1 MKVNKV
7 IVRFFTKAQQKTRM
21 DRYRPLKS
29 TNKLTK
35 DNVRF
40 HCNNK
45 ITENVMFHYFSW
57 IDVLSKFVDNSVS
70 ADLGEIQ

>member
-7 IVRFFTKAQQKTRM
+7 IVRFFTK
-21 DRYRPLKS
+21 DPLQTIK
-29 TNKLTK
+29 NLP